1 MKNIQIERAQKEVG
15 LVLGKDGETIGEV
28 YFTPYNVCAVVTAHE
43 STETKLIG
51 IDLEGEI
58 PTDNDIKRIWK
69 TTFGQD
75 E

>member
-28 YFTPYNVCAVVTAHE
+28 YFAPYNVCAVVTSHGT
-43 STETKLIG
+43 TETKLIE

-58 PTDNDIKRIWK
+58 PTDSDIKRIWK